1 MHASLLN
8 LWDIRVK
15 TFNIK
20 NKGMEAW
27 YVESE
32 AIRHPAEIKNT
43 KYLFLSSYRYGRQH
57 SNIDVHIITTSNLY
71 DMFCKKN
78 GLKKIRDALI
88 KFIAGVDLSTL
99 NPIIAQ
105 QIEATIAEII

>member
-1 MHASLLN
+1 M
-8 LWDIRVK
+8 
-15 TFNIK
+15 
-20 NKGMEAW
+20 
-27 YVESE
+27 
-32 AIRHPAEIKNT
+32 
-43 KYLFLSSYRYGRQH
+43 
-57 SNIDVHIITTSNLY
+57 HIITTSNLY